1 MLHIT
6 QTDRHRSMSVYSL
19 SLSIHSLGSCC
30 LHTLTPPPP
39 HDSRRACVCV
49 CAFGSLSSN
58 ASDVPITGHIMI
70 IIMPRTNNRRTP
82 RHSNTPRHAL
92 LGAGHGVLCVCIGV
106 SCCEAAVRGGRVEI
120 RAVPPPPPACCHK
133 SSRQTCRRQARTFPP
148 CCCCYKH
155 NERLRN
161 AHFIRC
167 PPPVR
172 CSSLARPPSPT
183 PHTHTCIYTYI
194 LCIQY
199 NRTPHWPPPPPPPP
213 ATTSH
218 HPPRRRS
225 RPTISAQY
233 YRIIIIRRHVI
244 EYVGTWMEHHQSQRE
259 EKGAAAA
266 AAAEANVMYG
276 RAIYTYIY
284 I

>member
-1 MLHIT
+1 MA
-6 QTDRHRSMSVYSL
+6 
-19 SLSIHSLGSCC
+19 C
-30 LHTLTPPPP
+30 
-39 HDSRRACVCV
+39 CVCV
-49 CAFGSLSSN
+49 LVCPAAKLPSEVDGSKYVPSRRRRPLAATRAAGRRAGDRHAPSHHVVVVINTMNDCA
-58 ASDVPITGHIMI
+58 M
-70 IIMPRTNNRRTP
+70 RTLYDAHHRCAAARWPAHQAP
-82 RHSNTPRHAL
+82 RHT
-92 LGAGHGVLCVCIGV
+92 
-106 SCCEAAVRGGRVEI
+106 
-120 RAVPPPPPACCHK
+120 
-133 SSRQTCRRQARTFPP
+133 RTHV
-148 CCCCYKH
+148 Y
-155 NERLRN
+155 
-161 AHFIRC
+161 
-167 PPPVR
+167 
-172 CSSLARPPSPT
+172 
-183 PHTHTCIYTYI
+183 IYTYI

-199 NRTPHWPPPPPPPP
+199 NRTPHWPPPPPPP

-233 YRIIIIRRHVI
+233 YRIIIRRHVI